1 MRFARRQ
8 IVPGIAF
15 GSANSF
21 PGVDYSMPF
30 QLESNYRPR
39 GDQGQAIAKLL
50 KSVEAGNR
58 HQTLLGVTG
67 SGKTFTIANVIRE
80 LDRPTLV
87 ISHNKTLAA
96 QLYSEF
102 KQFFPRNAVE
112 YFVSYFDYYQPE
124 AYIPRSDTYIEKD
137 SSINEE
143 IERLRL
149 AATSALL
156 SRRDTIVVASVSCI
170 YGITSPED
178 YLQMLLT
185 VKSGQQLSRE
195 AVLGRLIDMLYERND
210 VNFARGRFRVRGD
223 VVEVYPGSADEEG
236 IRLEFFGDEIES
248 ITRFDP
254 LTGHAHE
261 SLSVITFFP
270 AKQFVT
276 PADKLN
282 RALRTIREELEQR
295 IVELE
300 SQNKLL
306 EAQRLRMRTEYDLE
320 MLQEMGFCN
329 GIENYSR
336 HLSGR
341 PPGSKPY
348 TIIDFFPKDLLV
360 VIDESHATIPQIGG
374 MYEGDRSRKTVL
386 VNYGFRLPSALDNR
400 PLNFDEFM
408 KMTNQII
415 YMSATPAE
423 FEIQNSVVGNN
434 GYIPHRRQRIG
445 ERELVPFVLPGQ
457 ASPVVGQ
464 APRLPSARSAGG
476 APALQISRTDQ
487 PPEKFDVRTPGA
499 PLVVEQIIRPTGLL
513 DPKIT
518 VKPLKNQIDETI
530 DLCRQRVEKG
540 ERVLVTTLT
549 KRTAEDLADYLRDVG
564 LKVRYLHSDIDAI
577 ERVEILRGLRAADFD
592 ILVGINLLREG
603 LDLPEVSLVCILDA
617 DKEGFLRSQ
626 TSLIQTA
633 GRAARHVNGEVVLFA
648 DTFTQ
653 SMDALISISEYRRA
667 KQMDYN
673 EKHGITPQTVRR
685 AVQESLHT
693 ILRGREIAASV
704 IREAGGDFNVTEL
717 LRELQ
722 EEMQE
727 ASANLEFE
735 RAALLRDQIME
746 VKSGAG
752 IDKIEPQR
760 RKVRYSSRSRGT
772 GRRRSRV

>member
-1 MRFARRQ
+1 M
-8 IVPGIAF
+8 
-15 GSANSF
+15 S
-21 PGVDYSMPF
+21 F
-30 QLESNYRPR
+30 QLESNYKPK
-39 GDQGQAIAKLL
+39 GDQAQAIGKLI
-50 KSVEAGNR
+50 KSVESGNR

-67 SGKTFTIANVIRE
+67 SGKTFSIANVVQE

-170 YGITSPED
+170 YGVTSPED

-185 VKSGQQLSRE
+185 VKRSQHISRE

-223 VVEVYPGSADEEG
+223 VVEVYPASADEEG
-236 IRLEFFGDEIES
+236 IRIEFFGDEIEA
-248 ITRFDP
+248 ITKFDP

-261 SLSVITFFP
+261 SLSVITFYP

-300 SQNKLL
+300 SHNKLL

-348 TIIDFFPKDLLV
+348 TIIDFFPKDFLV

-408 KMTNQII
+408 KLTSQTI
-415 YMSATPAE
+415 YVSATPAE
-423 FEIQNSVVGNN
+423 FEIHNSVVGNK

-445 ERELVPFVLPGQ
+445 EEELVPFVLPGEKG
-457 ASPVVGQ
+457 STPMDREQ
-464 APRLPSARSAGG
+464 APNSGKRRARAQRSSSNSNV
-476 APALQISRTDQ
+476 LVSRTDE
-487 PPEKFDVRTPGA
+487 PPEKFDVHTPGA

-518 VKPLKNQIDETI
+518 LKPLKNQIDETI
-530 DLCRQRVEKG
+530 ELCRQRVEKS

-648 DTFTQ
+648 DQVTQ
-653 SMDALISISEYRRA
+653 SMEALISISEYRRA
-667 KQMDYN
+667 KQMEYN

-704 IREAGGDFNVTEL
+704 IQEAGGDFSVTEL
-717 LRELQ
+717 LRELE

-746 VKSGAG
+746 VKGGTG
-752 IDKIEPQR
+752 ISKIEPKR
-760 RKVRYSSRSRGT
+760 RPVKYSRRGT